1 MMLSD
6 VDFFKE
12 FIDWLMGLSIV
23 SSEEIDDF
31 LSCLDGVDGVIED
44 GFYISAFEEL
54 GRGLAKNRDL
64 HFLEGFLKI
73 NSSFLSLRS
82 DFLYY
87 FVESIVDVRSA
98 LGDDV
103 RSLISASP
111 ESYKPFLTKRF
122 IKFPE

>member
-6 VDFFKE
+6 VDFFKG

-23 SSEEIDDF
+23 SSEEIDGF
-31 LSCLDGVDGVIED
+31 LNCLDGVGGVIED
-44 GFYISAFEEL
+44 GFYISAFEEI
-54 GRGLAKNRDL
+54 GRGLARNRDL
-64 HFLEGFLKI
+64 HFLEDFLKVH
-73 NSSFLSLRS
+73 SSFLSLRS
-82 DFLYY
+82 EVLYY
-87 FVESIVDVRSA
+87 FVESIVDVHSA

-103 RSLISASP
+103 RGLISASP